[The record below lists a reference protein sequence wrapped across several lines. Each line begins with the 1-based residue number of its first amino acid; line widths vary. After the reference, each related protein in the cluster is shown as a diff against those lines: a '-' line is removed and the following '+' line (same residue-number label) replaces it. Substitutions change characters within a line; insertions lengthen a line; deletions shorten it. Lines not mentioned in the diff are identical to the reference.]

1 MALHGLPGILGLF
14 RDGEGGASSTSIVV
28 HTSTP
33 PPPSQVLAPKCVPTK
48 KRRGANEP
56 VEGQAWSSGAIQLLL
71 DLYKE
76 KYLAIGMGNMKKGY
90 WVAMCE
96 GIRVKFPR
104 ESLRTWEQ
112 TKSKW
117 QKMRSQYYKEKA
129 ELGTCTQASAWHWY
143 VRMDD
148 ILAGTAKADGVPQ
161 GMDMGEDIGTRA
173 NPQELDDDNAPGAEP
188 TSPATQVPAFGEH
201 PRPPTTSCASKE
213 VGGAPNK
220 RLKTATQAATEGAT
234 IIAAALG
241 KFAEASSKIEV
252 MKMEA
257 SKEIALKM
265 IELDDR
271 NAERQ
276 LQIAQLFA
284 GAMRQGNGSGPSTS

>member
-1 MALHGLPGILGLF
+1 M
-14 RDGEGGASSTSIVV
+14 
-28 HTSTP
+28 
-33 PPPSQVLAPKCVPTK
+33 
-48 KRRGANEP
+48 
-56 VEGQAWSSGAIQLLL
+56 EGQAWSAGAIQLLL

-76 KYLAIGMGNMKKGY
+76 RYLAIGMGNMKKGY

-117 QKMRSQYYKEKA
+117 QKMRSQYYREKG
-129 ELGTCTQASAWHWY
+129 ELGTGTQASAWLWY
-143 VRMDD
+143 GRMDD

-161 GMDMGEDIGTRA
+161 GMDMGEDIGSRA
-173 NPQELDDDNAPGAEP
+173 NPQELDDDTVPGTEP
-188 TSPATQVPAFGEH
+188 TSPATQVPAFGEN
-201 PRPPTTSCASKE
+201 PQPPTTPQTPACASKE

-220 RLKTATQAATEGAT
+220 RLKTAAQAATEGAT
-234 IIAAALG
+234 IIATALG

-257 SKEIALKM
+257 NKEVALKM

-276 LQIAQLFA
+276 LQLAQLFVS
-284 GAMRQGNGSGPSTS
+284 AMRQGNGAGPSTS